1 MKPKSKKSKKQEH
14 RSLVASNQ
22 TEFASSITKVAV
34 SQICKSV
41 GFKAAQLYALDIL
54 TDVAIRYLQ
63 SIAKSAAA
71 YANASSRTQSNM
83 FDLISALN
91 DINFV
96 SGFQG
101 AASLHR
107 NSACVLASGVLCD
120 LNNFVKNSRENP
132 FAKPISKGGAVDLP
146 LPMMHSSGSTNFSS
160 ISRGL
165 HIPRWLPPFPDM
177 ATFVENHEILVSQRN
192 RGEQLWES
200 TLSLE
205 KHESNE
211 SMLVNKTSSLRGL
224 EEPRGKV
231 KFTVGMGRRVGN
243 GMEGGLRKV
252 ICGGEKRVYCR
263 IRSNDDET
271 VKTDDGDGIKR
282 RKTYEF

>member
-1 MKPKSKKSKKQEH
+1 MKPKSKKQEH

-22 TEFASSITKVAV
+22 TEFASSITKIAV

-41 GFKAAQLYALDIL
+41 GFKAAQLYTLDIL

-71 YANASSRTQSNM
+71 YANASSRTQSNL
-83 FDLISALN
+83 FDLINALN
-91 DINFV
+91 DINSV

-101 AASLHR
+101 AASLHN
-107 NSACVLASGVLCD
+107 NSAAVLASGVLCD
-120 LNNFVKNSRENP
+120 LNDFVKNSREIP
-132 FAKPISKGGAVDLP
+132 FAKPVPKGGALDLP
-146 LPMMHSSGSTNFSS
+146 LPVMHSSGGTKFSS

-165 HIPRWLPPFPDM
+165 HMPRWLPPFPDM
-177 ATFVENHEILVSQRN
+177 ATFVENLEISFSQRN
-192 RGEQLWES
+192 HGEQLWGS

-205 KHESNE
+205 NHESNE
-211 SMLVNKTSSLRGL
+211 PILENKRPSSRGL
-224 EEPRGKV
+224 EEQRGKV
-231 KFTVGMGRRVGN
+231 KFTVGKGRRAGN

-263 IRSNDDET
+263 IRSDNDEI
-271 VKTDDGDGIKR
+271 VEADDGDGIKR
-282 RKTYEF
+282 RKTCKF